1 MKRLTQKLVSIA
13 VTIMCLFSLAQPAA
27 AAESKTAYYSGYQ
40 MWGCSSRY
48 YYNDGE
54 YSGTLY
60 KVAQSPI
67 GDGVNY
73 YCYYMGEVYKY

>member
-1 MKRLTQKLVSIA
+1 MKKLKVAAI
-13 VTIMCLFSLAQPAA
+13 VLFSIFSLVQPAV

-40 MWGCSSRY
+40 MWGCSSTY

-54 YSGTLY
+54 YQGTLY
-60 KVAQSPI
+60 KVDQVSI

-73 YCYYMGEVYKY
+73 SCYYMGEVYKN